1 MPKQPPVRKRKKSP
15 PSTRPR
21 KPARTRTVKKTSTV
35 KKTKRGGK
43 TARLAVPIES
53 LSAAQQESVFLALA
67 ATLRQKGVSGELTE
81 VLFADETQDMGLLR
95 CPAGEIRRMV
105 CAKNA
110 NGVVVCAP
118 RCVKLPV

>member
-1 MPKQPPVRKRKKSP
+1 MPKQPPARKRKKSP
-15 PSTRPR
+15 PSARAR
-21 KPARTRTVKKTSTV
+21 KPATTRTVKKT

-43 TARLAVPIES
+43 TARLAVPLDS

-81 VLFADETQDMGLLR
+81 VLFADETQDIGLLR
-95 CPAGEIRRMV
+95 CPEGEIRRMV
-105 CAKNA
+105 CTKNA

-118 RCVKLPV
+118 RCVKLSGV